1 MKFKKITWVTLLIVA
16 FHISVLTQNENSITW
31 NLNRIDSIG
40 GYKTL
45 PLNEFPFIIDIHQG
59 KALLFDGVDDA
70 LLLNTNPLEDALE
83 FTIEAVIKPD
93 SSCNSSNREQRF
105 IHIRNGLDDN
115 RRILLELR
123 LYADQK
129 WVFDTFIKSENSRC
143 TLIDT
148 TKKHDTG
155 KWYHVSL
162 VYKNGTMTHYVNG
175 VKELSGKVE
184 YLPITNGKVSIGA
197 RQDPRNWFKGVIQ
210 TIKFSKHALEP
221 EEFLQIP
228 VNKNRM

>member
-1 MKFKKITWVTLLIVA
+1 MKLKKITCVTLLIIA
-16 FHISVLTQNENSITW
+16 FHTTVSAQNENSITW
-31 NLNRIDSIG
+31 NLNRNDSIG

-45 PLNEFPFIIDIHQG
+45 PLNEFPSVIDINQD
-59 KALLFDGVDDA
+59 KVLLFDGINDA
-70 LLLNTNPLEDALE
+70 LLLNANPLEDALE

-93 SSCNSSNREQRF
+93 SSNNPSNREQRF
-105 IHIRNGLDDN
+105 IHIRNEMDDN

-123 LYADQK
+123 LYPDQK
-129 WVFDTFIKSENSRC
+129 WAFDTFIKSENSRC

-148 TKKHDTG
+148 TKKHVVG
-155 KWYHVSL
+155 KWYNVAL

-197 RQDPRNWFKGVIQ
+197 RQNPRNWFKGIIQ
-210 TIKFSKHALEP
+210 TVKFSKRALEP
-221 EEFLQIP
+221 EEFLPIP